1 MIAPLRQPPAKP
13 RRRTALSAAR
23 HAVAEALLDSV
34 DESGRRRLSFS
45 RWRSWLVVG
54 AVLAVTLLFF
64 LSISWS
70 FETH

>member
-23 HAVAEALLDSV
+23 HAVAEALLDSA
-34 DESGRRRLSFS
+34 DQGGRRRLAFS

-54 AVLAVTLLFF
+54 ALLAVTVLYF

-70 FETH
+70 FEAH